1 MYSTDYTYLNVDIH
15 SHQTVYIY
23 TAPPSL
29 APRLLLSAATAR
41 VTGAAVSAR
50 AQDTRDPNPAYRPV
64 DN

>member
-1 MYSTDYTYLNVDIH
+1 MY
-15 SHQTVYIY
+15 TV
-23 TAPPSL
+23 PPSL

-50 AQDTRDPNPAYRPV
+50 AQDTRDPNPAYRHV